1 MSDDFKVRFRD
12 TYNVHA
18 STAKRDHVTDNAVDN
33 TPSRDDGQRHR
44 RDSAEFSMTPD
55 GDREDDE
62 AGARDEPEGAHAA
75 PATEQTT
82 ATPADPP
89 TDPKPGDDD
98 DREPG
103 AMLDLTG

>member
-18 STAKRDHVTDNAVDN
+18 STAKRDHVTDNAVDS

-55 GDREDDE
+55 DEREDDD
-62 AGARDEPEGAHAA
+62 AGARDEPEDAHAA
-75 PATEQTT
+75 PATEP
-82 ATPADPP
+82 PADPT
-89 TDPKPGDDD
+89 TDPKPGDDHG
-98 DREPG
+98 EPG
-103 AMLDLTG
+103 GMLDMTG